1 MFSCFYRLD
10 LAECPP
16 ETRMRKKKKRCTAES
31 LLSHCC
37 PKQLQ
42 KLTAQQTQH
51 QRATTTTCII
61 PKRFSLYFQ
70 CWARRVVTQCHPC
83 LAGGIQQ
90 LSIVQYRCRYSTV
103 LCIVQC
109 SVVQYAAMWKKWCR
123 YSTHPVFNP
132 VFPAGWTGSWPS
144 WRAE

>member
-1 MFSCFYRLD
+1 MSYVLMCLQILMFYHVLVFLQTGSRRVSSCPKQED
-10 LAECPP
+10 
-16 ETRMRKKKKRCTAES
+16 KKKRCTAES

-37 PKQLQ
+37 PQQLQ

-70 CWARRVVTQCHPC
+70 CWARRVVTQRHPC

-103 LCIVQC
+103 FVYSTVQC
-109 SVVQYAAMWKKWCR
+109 SAICYVKKL
-123 YSTHPVFNP
+123 V
-132 VFPAGWTGSWPS
+132 
-144 WRAE
+144 